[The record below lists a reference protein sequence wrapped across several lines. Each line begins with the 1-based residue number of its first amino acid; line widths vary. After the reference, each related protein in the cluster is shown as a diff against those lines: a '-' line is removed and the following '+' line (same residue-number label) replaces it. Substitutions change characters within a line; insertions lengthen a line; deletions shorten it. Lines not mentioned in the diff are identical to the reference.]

1 MQITLVMTVLGRD
14 RPGIVEALSASVKSC
29 EGNWLE
35 SRLSHLAGHFAG
47 ILQLSLPEEKKD
59 EFEAAIAKLEED
71 EGLRCVFSDSE
82 PITGVGKVVRFE
94 VVGQDRPGIVF
105 ALTDLLAE
113 FNANVESLDTHCSSA
128 PMSGETLFHADL
140 RVALPEDIDMNA
152 LEARLADIG
161 DELMLDVHYE

>member
-1 MQITLVMTVLGRD
+1 MQTTLVMTVLGPD
-14 RPGIVEALSASVKSC
+14 RPGIVEALSACVKSC

-35 SRLSHLAGHFAG
+35 SRLAHLAGHFAG
-47 ILQLSLPEEKKD
+47 IVQISLPLEKRG
-59 EFEAAIAKLEED
+59 EFEESVARLEAE
-71 EGLRCVFSDSE
+71 ECLQCHFSASDPVPS
-82 PITGVGKVVRFE
+82 TGKVVSFD

-128 PMSGETLFHADL
+128 PMSGEILFHAEL
-140 RVALPEDIDMNA
+140 RVALPEDIDLNA

-161 DELMLDVHYE
+161 DELMLDVHHG